1 MGSES
6 GEGDDGG
13 GGGGNEDEISKM
25 WKRGIRRR
33 SEGMEEERLEEMMRV
48 VLKVREA
55 RCLQSSMQGRRWP
68 CPKNGNTI
76 IWADIVAVMDR
87 WYFWNEIDVVGFIEG
102 KEEDDLGEKHA
113 RFTGR
118 REFDW

>member
-1 MGSES
+1 MAVPNCWWWGWWWLMGSES

-25 WKRGIRRR
+25 WMRGIRRR

-68 CPKNGNTI
+68 CPKNGNTM
-76 IWADIVAVMDR
+76 IWADMIGGIFG
-87 WYFWNEIDVVGFIEG
+87 FWNEIE
-102 KEEDDLGEKHA
+102 
-113 RFTGR
+113 T
-118 REFDW
+118 

>member
-68 CPKNGNTI
+68 CPKKGNTM

-87 WYFWNEIDVVGFIEG
+87 WIFGMRLRRSGFYRG
-102 KEEDDLGEKHA
+102 KG
-113 RFTGR
+113 GG
-118 REFDW
+118 